1 MIFLLEFCLP
11 EDNRRLSSDNQT
23 HKSKSW
29 AWVPLRYLGSVLYE
43 DCSVSWC
50 VSRWRDLQF
59 VREAPR
65 TVRRSTPAHTHPSCW
80 RGVELF
86 VPSQYTHSPPIYK
99 KNSKSIIYVDV
110 ARDYWKIRSERFV
123 CFVEKNYILQLIK
136 NVFQKILLYL

>member
-50 VSRWRDLQF
+50 VSR
-59 VREAPR
+59 
-65 TVRRSTPAHTHPSCW
+65 
-80 RGVELF
+80 
-86 VPSQYTHSPPIYK
+86 
-99 KNSKSIIYVDV
+99 
-110 ARDYWKIRSERFV
+110 
-123 CFVEKNYILQLIK
+123 
-136 NVFQKILLYL
+136 